1 MDDLIGRQF
10 LLEINITD
18 FYNGSYQVEQ
28 AQYVFDIHDIA
39 AFDLTVTVDMR
50 CLSD

>member
-18 FYNGSYQVEQ
+18 FYNGSYQVVNNQ
-28 AQYVFDIHDIA
+28 MYLTLIA
-39 AFDLTVTVDMR
+39 ALDLTVTVDMR
-50 CLSD
+50 CLR

>member
-18 FYNGSYQVEQ
+18 FYNGSYQVEH
-28 AQYVFDIHDIA
+28 AHVFDIHYIA
-39 AFDLTVTVDMR
+39 ALDLTVTVGMR

>member
-28 AQYVFDIHDIA
+28 ANVFKEYDVFDTYCCA
-39 AFDLTVTVDMR
+39 
-50 CLSD
+50 